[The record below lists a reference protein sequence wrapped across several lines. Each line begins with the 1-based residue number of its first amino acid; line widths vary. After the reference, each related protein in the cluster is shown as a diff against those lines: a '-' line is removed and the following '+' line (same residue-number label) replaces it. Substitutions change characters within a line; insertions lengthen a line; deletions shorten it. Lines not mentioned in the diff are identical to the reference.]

1 MQKIDYEELAKRLA
15 IRGIRGYKQRFIQ
28 EEDLIGGEDK
38 RKILE
43 EVDKIIEEIKED
55 KFYKR
60 KAEEL
65 QEVRP
70 EKLTGEAKRL
80 FEAIMIIADRKDEA
94 EADLYEANNRIADLL
109 LILGDRDRMINKMS
123 EQLTTPVHDKEWVIK
138 YYEMEC
144 KNGN

>member
-1 MQKIDYEELAKRLA
+1 MKGIDYKELARRLA

-65 QEVRP
+65 QQKIDSISGLEDCN
-70 EKLTGEAKRL
+70 EE
-80 FEAIMIIADRKDEA
+80 FEI
-94 EADLYEANNRIADLL
+94 
-109 LILGDRDRMINKMS
+109 
-123 EQLTTPVHDKEWVIK
+123 
-138 YYEMEC
+138 
-144 KNGN
+144 